1 VEELDLTLS
10 DGRILHVY
18 DSLPGY
24 DGGDRLA
31 VLWHH
36 GTPNVGTPPRPLFRD
51 SQRLGLRWVSYDRP
65 GYGGSTRRPG
75 RDIASAGQYG
85 AAVADALGIDRFAV
99 VGHSGGGSHALG
111 CAAALGDRVL
121 AVVSGAGLAPRE
133 ADGLDWY
140 GGMVA
145 SGVAALTAA
154 ERGLAAK
161 EEFES
166 SGVEYDP
173 EFTERDLAALSGE
186 WSWFNE
192 VVGPAVAGGPG
203 GQVDDDIAYVTPWGV
218 DPARLSAPT
227 LLVHGGRDGIVPAAH
242 SRWLAARIP
251 RAELRV
257 FAEEGHISVL
267 TSSGGV
273 LHWLR
278 SRAERA

>member
-1 VEELDLTLS
+1 VDLDLTLS

-36 GTPNVGTPPRPLFRD
+36 GTPNIGTPPRPLFAD
-51 SQRLGLRWVSYDRP
+51 SERLGLRWVSYDRP

-75 RDIASAGQYG
+75 RDIASAGEYG
-85 AAVADALGIDRFAV
+85 AVVADALGIERFAV

-121 AVVSGAGLAPRE
+121 AVVSAAGLAPRD

-154 ERGLAAK
+154 ERGLSAK

-173 EFTERDLAALSGE
+173 EFTDRDMAALGGE

-192 VVGPAVAGGPG
+192 IVGPAVAGGPG
-203 GQVDDDIAYVTPWGV
+203 GQVDDDIAYVMPWGV
-218 DPARLSAPT
+218 DPADVTAPV
-227 LLVHGGRDGIVPAAH
+227 LLLHGGRDGIVPATH
-242 SRWLAARIP
+242 SRWLADRIP
-251 RAELRV
+251 RAELRLSQ
-257 FAEEGHISVL
+257 EDGHISVL
-267 TSSGGV
+267 GSAAAA
-273 LHWLR
+273 LDWLR
-278 SRAERA
+278 ASAHA

>member
-1 VEELDLTLS
+1 VDLDLTLS
-10 DGRILHVY
+10 DGRTLHVY

-36 GTPNVGTPPRPLFRD
+36 GTPNIGTPPRPLFAD
-51 SQRLGLRWVSYDRP
+51 SDRLGLRWVSYDRP

-75 RDIASAGQYG
+75 RDIASAGEYG
-85 AAVADALGIDRFAV
+85 AVVADALGIDRFAV

-121 AVVSGAGLAPRE
+121 AVVSAAGLAPRD

-154 ERGLAAK
+154 ERGLSAK

-173 EFTERDLAALSGE
+173 EFTDRDMAALGGE

-192 VVGPAVAGGPG
+192 IVGPAVAGGPG
-203 GQVDDDIAYVTPWGV
+203 GQVDDDIAYVMPWGV
-218 DPARLSAPT
+218 DPADVAAPV
-227 LLVHGGRDGIVPAAH
+227 LLLHGGRDGIVPATH
-242 SRWLAARIP
+242 SRWLADRIP
-251 RAELRV
+251 RAELRLSQ
-257 FAEEGHISVL
+257 EDGHISVL
-267 TSSGGV
+267 GSAAAA
-273 LHWLR
+273 LDWLR
-278 SRAERA
+278 ASAHA

>member
-1 VEELDLTLS
+1 VDLDLTLS

-36 GTPNVGTPPRPLFRD
+36 GTPNIGTPPRPLFAD
-51 SQRLGLRWVSYDRP
+51 SDRLGLRWVSYDRP

-75 RDIASAGQYG
+75 RDIASAGEYG
-85 AAVADALGIDRFAV
+85 AVVADALGIDRFAV

-121 AVVSGAGLAPRE
+121 AVVSAAGLAPRD

-154 ERGLAAK
+154 ERGLSAK

-173 EFTERDLAALSGE
+173 EFTDRDMAALGGE

-192 VVGPAVAGGPG
+192 IVGPALAGGPG
-203 GQVDDDIAYVTPWGV
+203 GQVDDDIAYVMPWGV
-218 DPARLSAPT
+218 DPADVTAPV
-227 LLVHGGRDGIVPAAH
+227 LLLHGGRDGIVPATH
-242 SRWLAARIP
+242 SRWLADRIP
-251 RAELRV
+251 RAELRLSQ
-257 FAEEGHISVL
+257 EDGHISVL
-267 TSSGGV
+267 GSAAAA
-273 LHWLR
+273 LDWLR
-278 SRAERA
+278 ASAHA